1 MNVDPEALSATAS
14 TNQHDD
20 SGLPYRLGVLGERV
34 PAPAPWPP
42 TGQNSSRLHWGALP
56 RHGVAQPP
64 AARSSEA
71 HSSTR
76 PVPGRL
82 GSAPRPAAG
91 EHERSPILVTRRSEQ
106 NVKILSEPLMQRA
119 FYLSRASILSRT
131 RFYLCLLYTSPSPRD
146 KRQSRMPSSA

>member
-14 TNQHDD
+14 TQHDD

-42 TGQNSSRLHWGALP
+42 TGQIIEVTFSLGSAATARCRTATSCALS
-56 RHGVAQPP
+56 G
-64 AARSSEA
+64 A

-76 PVPGRL
+76 PVRGEL

-91 EHERSPILVTRRSEQ
+91 EHERSPIWVTRRSEQ
-106 NVKILSEPLMQRA
+106 NVKILSEPLVQRA
-119 FYLSRASILSRT
+119 FPCVMCMYDGYTTLA
-131 RFYLCLLYTSPSPRD
+131 LCLNSNVIRVD
-146 KRQSRMPSSA
+146 R